1 VDDRAAPGIVA
12 AMRALIAGAT
22 GFVGSRLAP
31 ALVEDGSEV
40 RCLVRDVG
48 AGPARSLE
56 SAGCELLREDLSRPR
71 DLRGSMQDVEVA
83 YYLVH
88 LIGTGEDYG
97 RREAAIARSFA
108 AAASEAGVGRVVYL
122 GGLGDDEA
130 SPHLRS
136 RHATALALRRH
147 GPPLTYFRAAMV
159 VGAGSAS
166 YQLVRDIALRL
177 PAVPDPEWMRT
188 KTQPIGARDA
198 ISYLRQAPEVP
209 ASAGRE
215 IEIGGPDVLT
225 PLEVVDRMAAA
236 LGRDEPAR
244 LSVPGATP
252 GAVAAGADAV
262 ARADADGA
270 VAAEL
275 ALGLSCDTV
284 VTDSS
289 GADLFDVEP
298 ESLDVAL
305 QRAIEEEER
314 IDEAKAA
321 PKR

>member
-1 VDDRAAPGIVA
+1 MVAP
-12 AMRALIAGAT
+12 MRALIAGAT

-31 ALVEDGSEV
+31 ALVEDGFEV
-40 RCLVRDVG
+40 RCLVRDPG
-48 AGPARSLE
+48 AAPARALE
-56 SAGCELLREDLSRPR
+56 SAGCELFCEALTRPR
-71 DLRGSMQDVEVA
+71 DLSRAMEDVEVG

-88 LIGTGEDYG
+88 LIGSGEDYG

-108 AAASEAGVGRVVYL
+108 SAAREAGLRRMIYL

-147 GPPLTYFRAAMV
+147 GPPLTYFRSAMV

-166 YQLVRDIALRL
+166 YQLVRDVALRL
-177 PAVPDPEWMRT
+177 RAVPDPRWMRT
-188 KTQPIGARDA
+188 KTQPIGVRDA

-215 IEIGGPDVLT
+215 IEIGGPEVLT

-236 LGRDEPAR
+236 LGRRQPTR

-252 GAVAAGADAV
+252 GAVAAGADAI
-262 ARADADGA
+262 AGADADGA

-289 GADLFDVEP
+289 AAEPFDVEP

-305 QRAIEEEER
+305 QRAIEDEER
-314 IDEAKAA
+314 REEVEAAQ
-321 PKR
+321 KR

>member
-1 VDDRAAPGIVA
+1 
-12 AMRALIAGAT
+12 MRALIAGAT

-31 ALVEDGSEV
+31 ALVEDGFEV
-40 RCLVRDVG
+40 RCLVRDPD
-48 AGPARSLE
+48 AGTARLLE
-56 SAGCELLREDLSRPR
+56 SFGCELFCEDLSRPR
-71 DLRGSMQDVEVA
+71 DLPGAMEDVGVV

-88 LIGTGEDYG
+88 LIGSGEDYG

-108 AAASEAGVGRVVYL
+108 ATAREAGVGRMIYL

-136 RHATALALRRH
+136 RHATALALRQH

-166 YQLVRDIALRL
+166 YRLVRDVAQRL
-177 PAVPDPEWMRT
+177 PAVPDPKWMRT
-188 KTQPIGARDA
+188 KTQPISVWDA

-209 ASAGRE
+209 ASAGQE

-225 PLEVVDRMAAA
+225 PLEVVDRVAAA
-236 LGRDEPAR
+236 LGRSRPTR
-244 LSVPGATP
+244 LNVPGATP
-252 GAVAAGADAV
+252 GAVAAGADAI

-289 GADLFDVEP
+289 AAGLFDVEP

-305 QRAIEEEER
+305 QRAIEDEER
-314 IDEAKAA
+314 REEAEAA
-321 PKR
+321 QKR

>member
-1 VDDRAAPGIVA
+1 MVAP
-12 AMRALIAGAT
+12 MRALIAGAT
-22 GFVGSRLAP
+22 GFIGSRLAP
-31 ALVEDGSEV
+31 ALVEDGFDV
-40 RCLVRDVG
+40 RCLVREPE
-48 AGPARSLE
+48 AGSARRLE
-56 SAGCELLREDLSRPR
+56 SAGCELFYEDLSRPR
-71 DLRGSMQDVEVA
+71 DLPGAMEDVGVA

-88 LIGTGEDYG
+88 LIGSGEDYG
-97 RREAAIARSFA
+97 RREAAVARSFA
-108 AAASEAGVGRVVYL
+108 AAAREAGVGRMIYL

-136 RHATALALRRH
+136 RHATALALRRY

-166 YQLVRDIALRL
+166 YQLVRDVARRLR
-177 PAVPDPEWMRT
+177 AVPDPEWMRT
-188 KTQPIGARDA
+188 KTQPISVWDA

-225 PLEVVDRMAAA
+225 PLEVVDRVAAA
-236 LGRDEPAR
+236 LGRRQPTR
-244 LSVPGATP
+244 LNVPGATP
-252 GAVAAGADAV
+252 GVVAAGADAI

-289 GADLFDVEP
+289 AAGLFDVEP
-298 ESLDVAL
+298 ESLDVAV
-305 QRAIEEEER
+305 QRAIEDEER
-314 IDEAKAA
+314 RGEAEAA
-321 PKR
+321 HKR

>member
-1 VDDRAAPGIVA
+1 MVAP
-12 AMRALIAGAT
+12 MRALIAGAT

-31 ALVEDGSEV
+31 ALVEDGFEV
-40 RCLVRDVG
+40 RCLVRDPG
-48 AGPARSLE
+48 AGPARALE
-56 SAGCELLREDLSRPR
+56 RAGCELFCEDLTRPR
-71 DLRGSMQDVEVA
+71 DLPRAMEDVEVG

-88 LIGTGEDYG
+88 LIGSGEEYG
-97 RREAAIARSFA
+97 RREVAIARLFA
-108 AAASEAGVGRVVYL
+108 SAAKGAGLGRMIYL

-166 YQLVRDIALRL
+166 YQLVRDVALRL
-177 PAVPDPEWMRT
+177 RAVPDPRWMRT
-188 KTQPIGARDA
+188 RTQPIGVRDA
-198 ISYLRQAPEVP
+198 ISYLRQAPKVP
-209 ASAGRE
+209 ASADME
-215 IEIGGPDVLT
+215 IEIGGPEVLT

-236 LGRDEPAR
+236 LGRRQPTR

-252 GAVAAGADAV
+252 GAVAAGADAI

-289 GADLFDVEP
+289 AAELFDVEP

-305 QRAIEEEER
+305 QRAIEGEER
-314 IDEAKAA
+314 REEAESAQ
-321 PKR
+321 KR

>member
-1 VDDRAAPGIVA
+1 
-12 AMRALIAGAT
+12 MRALIAGAT

-31 ALVEDGSEV
+31 ALLEDGFEV
-40 RCLVRDVG
+40 RCLVRDAG
-48 AGPARSLE
+48 AARARWLAR
-56 SAGCELLREDLSRPR
+56 AGCELFEEDLLAAR
-71 DLRGSMQDVEVA
+71 DLARAMAGVEIG

-88 LIGTGEDYG
+88 LIGTGADYG
-97 RREAAIARSFA
+97 DREAAIAESFA
-108 AAASEAGVGRVVYL
+108 RTARQAGVGRMIYL
-122 GGLGDDEA
+122 GGLGDDDA

-188 KTQPIGARDA
+188 RTQPIGARDA
-198 ISYLRQAPEVP
+198 ISYLRRAPDVP

-225 PLEVVDRMAAA
+225 PLEVVDRVAAA
-236 LGRDEPAR
+236 LGRSEPTR
-244 LSVPGATP
+244 VGVPGATR

-262 ARADADGA
+262 TRADADGA

-289 GADLFDVEP
+289 GAELFDIEP

-305 QRAIEEEER
+305 HRAIEEEER
-314 IDEAKAA
+314 REEAEA
-321 PKR
+321 RGQG

>member
-1 VDDRAAPGIVA
+1 
-12 AMRALIAGAT
+12 MLALIAGAT
-22 GFVGSRLAP
+22 GFIGSRLAP
-31 ALVEDGSEV
+31 ALLEEGHEV
-40 RCLVRDVG
+40 RCLVRD
-48 AGPARSLE
+48 ASAPRARSLAA
-56 SAGCELLREDLSRPR
+56 AGCELFEQDLLEPR
-71 DLRGSMQDVEVA
+71 DLGRAVSGVEIA

-88 LIGTGEDYG
+88 LIGTGAGYG
-97 RREAAIARSFA
+97 DREAAIAESFA
-108 AAASEAGVGRVVYL
+108 AIARRGGVARMIYL
-122 GGLGDDEA
+122 GGLGDDDA
-130 SPHLRS
+130 SPHLRA

-177 PAVPDPEWMRT
+177 PAVPDPKWMRT

-198 ISYLRQAPEVP
+198 ISYLRQAPDVP

-215 IEIGGPDVLT
+215 IEIGGPEVLT

-236 LGRDEPAR
+236 LGRSHPTR
-244 LSVPGATP
+244 LDVPGATP
-252 GAVAAGADAV
+252 GVVAAGADAV
-262 ARADADGA
+262 TRADADGA

-284 VTDSS
+284 VTDTS
-289 GADLFDVEP
+289 GAELFDVEP

-305 QRAIEEEER
+305 HRAIEEEER
-314 IDEAKAA
+314 HEEAEA
-321 PKR
+321 RGQR